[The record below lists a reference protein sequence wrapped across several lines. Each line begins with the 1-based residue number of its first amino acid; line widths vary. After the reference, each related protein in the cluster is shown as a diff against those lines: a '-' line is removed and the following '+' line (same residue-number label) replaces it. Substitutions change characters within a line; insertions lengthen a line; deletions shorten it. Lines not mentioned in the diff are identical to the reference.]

1 MPQRLVKMI
10 NAGLSAGT
18 AAMIGG
24 DIQDNVTA
32 TGTTQAT
39 AAPIYGDNCIVTT
52 TAAGTG
58 VIFSGTTLSSGDV
71 LQVYNLGANALL
83 VYPVLG
89 STINAL
95 AVNAGF
101 SIPAGKAAFFTVRAN
116 AATMVAGLSA

>member
-1 MPQRLVKMI
+1 MPQRLVKMV

-39 AAPIYGDNCIVTT
+39 AAPIYGDNVIVTT
-52 TAAGTG
+52 TPASSG
-58 VIFSGTTLSSGDV
+58 VIFSGASLSAGDI

-83 VYPVLG
+83 VYPVVG

-101 SIPAGKAAFFTVRAN
+101 SVAAGKAAFFTVRAN
-116 AATMVAGLSA
+116 STTMVAGLSA